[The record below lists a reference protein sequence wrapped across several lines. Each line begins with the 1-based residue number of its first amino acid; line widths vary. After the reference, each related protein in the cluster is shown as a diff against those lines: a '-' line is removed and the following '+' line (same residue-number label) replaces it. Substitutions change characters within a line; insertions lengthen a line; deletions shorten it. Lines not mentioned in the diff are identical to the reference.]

1 MRTNEAYTNEILGG
15 YLMNNNHINI
25 ESLADQIDVLAVNT
39 KNYYLE
45 RLNTR
50 RKTRN
55 IAIAEMMFW
64 INTEL
69 KYNGYAGYY
78 ATNKQVMKFD
88 KEHGGDLEKVLDIIE
103 KYIIITR
110 EEMEVK

>member
-1 MRTNEAYTNEILGG
+1 MRTNANYTNEILCG
-15 YLMNNNHINI
+15 YLMNNNRINVA
-25 ESLADQIDVLAVNT
+25 SLADQVDVLAVNT
-39 KNYYLE
+39 RHYYDE
-45 RLNTR
+45 RRNTR
-50 RKTRN
+50 RKPRN
-55 IAIAEMMFW
+55 IAIDELMFW

-103 KYIIITR
+103 GYIITTR
-110 EEMEVK
+110 EEYNA

>member
-1 MRTNEAYTNEILGG
+1 MRTNANYTNEILGG
-15 YLMNNNHINI
+15 YLMNNNRINV
-25 ESLADQIDVLAVNT
+25 ESLADQVDVLAVNT
-39 KNYYLE
+39 
-45 RLNTR
+45 R
-50 RKTRN
+50 RKPRN
-55 IAIAEMMFW
+55 IANDELMFW

-103 KYIIITR
+103 GYIITTR
-110 EEMEVK
+110 EEYNA